1 MPYQVEQL
9 LRGKPEPLCASP
21 QESVLEAL
29 QKMLE
34 NDYSQLPVVEEK
46 GEKKYIKGII
56 RYKDIVQSM
65 LHLELSLADLQVV
78 DAMLTTPRLYYLDD
92 DLFDMLD
99 ALQEHNAVLI
109 TDREKVLLGIITTW
123 DVMAYFRA
131 RSEDLMRIED
141 IESTIKELIRNACT
155 DADGNL
161 NEKVLEQSIAD
172 ITRKQRDNS
181 EKPPEFEEL
190 TLSQYIHLLLHS
202 RIWER
207 VGPVF
212 RNKRDILRKNLDDIR
227 EIRNLLTHFRDEP
240 TAQQRQKIQIFN
252 DWLNRRVQ
260 TWQSDQRH
268 PENLLQYLDGRQ
280 IFSLDRPET
289 SAASHS
295 GETQAKAGTGSPPE
309 IEVTEGEDSRN
320 RYAALADWLQ
330 NQPDDVERVS
340 LKFSQIEEIIQ
351 YPLPASAYR
360 HRAWWAND
368 SVAHSHSRQWLEAGW
383 RTSFIN
389 LDEQRVEFTR
399 IRERKDLYNQFFN
412 RLLDALEKK
421 SDFPLEKTNPQGRSW
436 VIVKRLRCSICKGGN
451 IAFVFS
457 FSRDQRFRI
466 ELYID
471 AGEQALSKIIFD
483 RIYAYRQALEDE
495 FGNICWERMDHH
507 QASRI
512 AIYQT
517 GHIQETDNHD
527 QLIEWAV
534 NTMPRFYRALAPL
547 VETALQELSK

>member
-1 MPYQVEQL
+1 
-9 LRGKPEPLCASP
+9 
-21 QESVLEAL
+21 
-29 QKMLE
+29 
-34 NDYSQLPVVEEK
+34 
-46 GEKKYIKGII
+46 
-56 RYKDIVQSM
+56 M

-92 DLFDMLD
+92 DLFDLLD

-109 TDREKVLLGIITTW
+109 ADREKVLLGIITTW
-123 DVMAYFRA
+123 DVMAYFRT
-131 RSEDLMRIED
+131 RSEALMRIED

-155 DADGNL
+155 NADGNL
-161 NEKVLEQSIAD
+161 DEKVLKHCIAD
-172 ITRKQRDNS
+172 ITRKQRDSN

-202 RIWER
+202 HIWDKIR
-207 VGPVF
+207 PVF
-212 RNKRDILRKNLDDIR
+212 GNNREILRKNLDDIR

-280 IFSLDRPET
+280 IFSTDRPET
-289 SAASHS
+289 SAAPLS
-295 GETQAKAGTGSPPE
+295 GENQATVEAGCPPE
-309 IEVTEGEDSRN
+309 IEVAEAEGNRN

-330 NQPDDVERVS
+330 NRPDDVEQVNMT
-340 LKFSQIEEIIQ
+340 FNQIEEIIQ
-351 YPLPASAYR
+351 SALPASAYR

-399 IRERKDLYNQFFN
+399 IRERKELYIRFFN
-412 RLLDALEKK
+412 RLMDALEKK
-421 SDFPLEKTNPQGRSW
+421 SDFPLEKTRPQGQSW
-436 VIVKRLRCSICKGGN
+436 LVVKRLPCSICKGGT

-457 FSRDQRFRI
+457 FSRDRRFRT

-471 AGEQALSKIIFD
+471 AGDQALSKNIFD
-483 RIYAYRQALEDE
+483 RLYAHQQTLEDE
-495 FGNICWERMDHH
+495 LGKLCWERLDHRR
-507 QASRI
+507 ASRI

-517 GHIQETDNHD
+517 VHIQETDNHD

-534 NTMPRFYRALAPL
+534 NTMPRFYRAFAPL
-547 VETALQELSK
+547 VEAALRELSK

>member
-46 GEKKYIKGII
+46 GGNKYIKGII

-65 LHLELSLADLQVV
+65 LHLELSLADLQVM

-109 TDREKVLLGIITTW
+109 ADREKVLLGIITTW

-161 NEKVLEQSIAD
+161 DEKVLEQSIAD

-240 TAQQRQKIQIFN
+240 NAQQRQKIQIFN

-268 PENLLQYLDGRQ
+268 PDNMLQYLDGRQ
-280 IFSLDRPET
+280 IFSPDRLEISSTPL
-289 SAASHS
+289 S
-295 GETQAKAGTGSPPE
+295 GENQVKTGAGSPPE
-309 IEVTEGEDSRN
+309 IEVAEAEGSRN
-320 RYAALADWLQ
+320 RYAGLADWLQ

-340 LKFSQIEEIIQ
+340 LKFDQIEEIIQ

-383 RTSFIN
+383 RTTFIN
-389 LDEQRVEFTR
+389 LDEQRVEFIR
-399 IRERKDLYNQFFN
+399 IRERKELYIRFFN
-412 RLLDALEKK
+412 RLVDALEKK
-421 SDFPLEKTNPQGRSW
+421 SDFPLEKTRPQGQSW
-436 VIVKRLRCSICKGGN
+436 LVVKRLPCSICKGGT

-457 FSRDQRFRI
+457 FSRDRRFRT

-471 AGEQALSKIIFD
+471 AGDQALSKNIFD
-483 RIYAYRQALEDE
+483 RIYAHQQALEDK
-495 FGNICWERMDHH
+495 FGKISWERLDHRR
-507 QASRI
+507 ASRI

-517 GHIQETDNHD
+517 GYIQETDNHD
-527 QLIEWAV
+527 KLMEWAV
-534 NTMPRFYRALAPL
+534 DTMPCFYRAFAPL
-547 VETALQELSK
+547 IENAIQELSK